1 MYDFVMPFIIQMVAE
16 MRTREN
22 EVKIIL
28 FRLKKKPKSKRKLPQ
43 RTSISSPMIWN
54 L

>member
-22 EVKIIL
+22 EI
-28 FRLKKKPKSKRKLPQ
+28 KKEAKE
-43 RTSISSPMIWN
+43 
-54 L
+54 